1 MQVHGNS
8 ADSRVDATIMK
19 IVRIHRVQNLDLFAQ
34 DVINGMAPN
43 MQRGQLGLKLV
54 AAAV

>member
-1 MQVHGNS
+1 MHGNS
-8 ADSRVDATIMK
+8 TDSRVDATIMK

-43 MQRGQLGLKLV
+43 MERGQLGLKLV
-54 AAAV
+54 IASA